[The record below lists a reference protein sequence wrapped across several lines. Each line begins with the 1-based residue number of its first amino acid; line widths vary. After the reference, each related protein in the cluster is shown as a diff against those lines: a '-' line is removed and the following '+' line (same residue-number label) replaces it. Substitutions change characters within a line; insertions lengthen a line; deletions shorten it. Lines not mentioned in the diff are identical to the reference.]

1 VSISVPSTGGAR
13 PAWRAAVIG
22 FVAVLAVGIGI
33 AAGSFLISARSAA
46 VGAGATY
53 VPADAPFYVE
63 LRLEPS
69 SAQDAALRELL
80 GRFPPIEGVDLAQ
93 PLYQQLAERLDE
105 VLVDEGADVSWTDD
119 VAPWFDGHVV
129 LALTELPPSAMELPT
144 DPMAV
149 TETPPAVV
157 LLGVTDA
164 ELARDAIGRLI
175 AAGDDSLTFTETQ
188 HQGVTIRS
196 AEGMDSGAYAVTDDQ
211 VVIGTDADAARAALD
226 AHATGTGTVAEM
238 AEMTRLTDRLPADW
252 LLFMTY
258 DFTELMAQALS
269 QAESQSPE
277 IATALGSLLE
287 HQPLRGAVA
296 ISAAGDRLLL
306 DSATDAP
313 TGPFAVENADRGL
326 AAEVPADTLYYS
338 EAGNLGATLAAV
350 IEPLTQAVASMPDG
364 EEQLQTAEAALGADL
379 EELVSW
385 IDDGAISIGYDGSQP
400 YGGLVLVPND
410 IDAAQRR
417 LGQLASFASLG
428 ALDPTSGISV
438 DEREITGVTVT
449 SIRWEDPN
457 AGDESMMPTP
467 TGIVIEFAVTDDR
480 ALIGVGDAFLS
491 RALALDAADT
501 LASQPRY
508 VDAVAELGG
517 AENAGVTWMDIA
529 GLHDA
534 IESAFGP
541 MLEMVDP
548 AATYQSEIRHWL
560 LPLDRFVSVMLLEG
574 DVVVQRAALL
584 VD

>member
-1 VSISVPSTGGAR
+1 VSISVPSNRRTR
-13 PAWRAAVIG
+13 PAWRAAVIA
-22 FVAVLAVGIGI
+22 FVAVLAVGIGV
-33 AAGSFLISARSAA
+33 AAGSFLLSARSTA
-46 VGAGATY
+46 VGAGAAY
-53 VPADAPFYVE
+53 VPADAPFYIEV
-63 LRLEPS
+63 RLVPS
-69 SAQDAALRELL
+69 GAQDAALRELL

-105 VLVDEGADVSWTDD
+105 LLVEEGADVSWTDD

-129 LALTELPPSAMELPT
+129 FALTELPPSAMELPT

-149 TETPPAVV
+149 PETPPVVV

-164 ELARDAIGRLI
+164 ALARDAIGRLI

-188 HQGVTIRS
+188 HQGVTIRNV
-196 AEGMDSGAYAVTDDQ
+196 EGTDSGAYAVTDDQ
-211 VVIGTDADAARAALD
+211 VVIGTDADAVRAALD
-226 AHATGTGTVAEM
+226 AHATGTGTVAET
-238 AEMTRLTDRLPADW
+238 AQMTRLTDQLPADW

-258 DFTELMAQALS
+258 DFSELMAQALS

-277 IATALGSLLE
+277 IATAFGSLLE
-287 HQPLRGAVA
+287 HQPLRGALGV
-296 ISAAGDRLLL
+296 SAAGDRLLL
-306 DSATDAP
+306 DSTTDAP

-350 IEPLTQAVASMPDG
+350 IEPLTQAVASMPG
-364 EEQLQTAEAALGADL
+364 AEEQLRTAEAALGADL

-400 YGGLVLVPND
+400 FGGLVLVPND
-410 IDAAQRR
+410 IDAARRR
-417 LGQLASFASLG
+417 LGQLGSFASLG
-428 ALDPTSGISV
+428 AVDPTSGISV
-438 DEREITGVTVT
+438 DERDVAGVTVT

-457 AGDESMMPTP
+457 AGAESMMATP

-480 ALIGVGDAFLS
+480 ALIGVGDAFIS
-491 RALALDAADT
+491 RVLALDEADT

-517 AENAGVTWMDIA
+517 AENAGVAWMDIA
-529 GLHDA
+529 GLRDT

-548 AATYQSEIRHWL
+548 AATYQSEIRPWL
-560 LPLDRFVSVMLLEG
+560 LPLDRFVSVVRLEG